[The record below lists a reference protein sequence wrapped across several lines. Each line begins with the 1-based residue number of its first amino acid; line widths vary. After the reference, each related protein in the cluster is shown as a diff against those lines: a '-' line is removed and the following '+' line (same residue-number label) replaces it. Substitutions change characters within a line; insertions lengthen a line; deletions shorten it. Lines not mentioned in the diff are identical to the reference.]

1 MIVAGKTFHF
11 LTFIALMAIIYAMIR
26 QTMSGKIKPNVRPM
40 ASLQAIPETIGQAAE
55 VNRPVHI
62 TTGVGQL
69 TTSVAPMTVAGMAIL
84 RRVCEICGEL
94 GVPVQYFSTNAYM
107 IPPMQDMIRAGYEK
121 ANRPEMY
128 DESMVQFVGGQRA
141 FMASVMG
148 YFGREKPA
156 ANIVAGATY
165 YETYVVFGIGAV
177 TEGCVQIGGTPRLYY
192 QGTVAALSDYP
203 FLGQELF
210 AAAAAITEQTW
221 DIGSLRGQDISVF
234 MCLAALLVTALLT
247 MAGSTLWSGLV
258 AW

>member
-1 MIVAGKTFHF
+1 MLVIYVMIK
-11 LTFIALMAIIYAMIR
+11 LT
-26 QTMSGKIKPNVRPM
+26 TDGKIKPYVRPM

-55 VNRPVHI
+55 LNRPVHI
-62 TTGVGQL
+62 STGVGQL
-69 TTSVAPMTVAGMAIL
+69 TTSVAPMTVAGMAVL

-94 GVPVQYFSTNAYM
+94 GVKVQYFSTNAYM
-107 IPPMQDMIRAGYEK
+107 IPPMQDMIKAGYEK

-165 YETYVVFGIGAV
+165 YETYVLFGVGAV

-192 QGTVAALSDYP
+192 QGTIAALSDYP

-210 AAAAAITEQTW
+210 AAAAAITEKAP
-221 DIGSLRGQDISVF
+221 DIGSLRGQDLAVF
-234 MCLAALLVTALLT
+234 MCLAGLLLT
-247 MAGSTLWSGLV
+247 SVLTMLGSTIWTGLLT
-258 AW
+258 W

>member
-1 MIVAGKTFHF
+1 
-11 LTFIALMAIIYAMIR
+11 
-26 QTMSGKIKPNVRPM
+26 MS
-40 ASLQAIPETIGQAAE
+40 
-55 VNRPVHI
+55 
-62 TTGVGQL
+62 TGVGQL
-69 TTSVAPMTVAGMAIL
+69 TTGTAPMTVAGMAIL
-84 RRVCEICGEL
+84 SKVSDLCGEL

-107 IPPMQDMIRAGYEK
+107 IPPMQDMIRSGYEK
-121 ANRPEMY
+121 AGRPEMY

-156 ANIVAGATY
+156 ANVVAGATY

-203 FLGQELF
+203 LLGQELF
-210 AAAAAITEQTW
+210 AAAAAITERPP
-221 DIGSLRGQDISVF
+221 DIGSLRGQDLAVAG
-234 MCLAALLVTALLT
+234 CLIALILTAILS
-247 MAGSTLWSGLV
+247 MAGSDIWTSLV